1 MTQNHEYPCA
11 TLLLTIVCFLEFAL
25 SLGAAAPE
33 TQPLKG
39 EVLGANNTPIAGAT
53 CTLVGPGLPP
63 EGRPRTT
70 GERGGFEF
78 TGLIP
83 GSYDLTCAALGY
95 EPFIQRNI
103 AITEGAAPFLQ
114 VVLPLEIIVREK
126 VEVKEKAPLVSLETT
141 APPEAPVTSAQLR
154 TLPLAEKKF
163 LAALP
168 LVPGVIRTPD
178 GKLNIKGVT
187 ESQGML
193 LIDSAETVDPVT
205 GSFSIDIP
213 LDAVESV
220 EVQKTAYQAQY
231 GRFTGGLTSV
241 QTKAPLN
248 TWHWEL
254 NDVLPSM
261 RFRSG
266 HIVGVEDDSP
276 RLSFTGPIYKD
287 KLNFAEY
294 TRYDLNKQP
303 VRGLPWP
310 HNEIKKQGF
319 ESFTDLYYVISA
331 QNLITGNLKFFP
343 LREQYANVDSF
354 IMQPA
359 SSDYAQSG
367 FSFGATDRYLFTNG
381 AVLTTLFQYTNF
393 DSYAHGQ
400 GSQDMLLTPDNWEGN
415 WFNAWTRAGREQ
427 QMLQNYQSGRKAW
440 AGRHTLKVGGEY
452 VHRSYDDLSKS
463 HPVQLLRT
471 DVSPAGSPP
480 PPSSLAERITFQ
492 GAGVLNAEDTELAVF
507 AQDHWAFNDHLSLD
521 YGLRFSGQS
530 LGAHTAFAPRLG
542 LAYSPGR
549 SSKTIIRSG
558 IGLFYDRLPLLA
570 GDFTQNLTR
579 VVTYYDTQGNQ
590 IGSPFVLQNFYQ
602 EKVEHGVVVP
612 SHNRLGST
620 PFNLTWNT
628 ELDQEI
634 RPNLIARFNFLSS
647 RSYEQ
652 FIVNPLYSSPGGPL
666 LLLSNTGGSRYHE
679 FESTLR
685 FRFRENADF
694 NFSFVQ
700 SLARGD
706 LNTLSSVFVPFEQPV
721 IRPNFFS
728 TLPSNVP
735 SRFVTWGRFK
745 VPWKITAS
753 PVLDLHTGFPYSAV
767 DVLQNY
773 VGTPNSLR
781 FPTHFSLD
789 MQLSKD
795 FRMLWIP
802 WAKKHK
808 FRGALQIF
816 NITDHGNFRDVHN
829 NVGSAY
835 FGQFTGFLHRSYDVS
850 FDVVY

>member
-1 MTQNHEYPCA
+1 MTQNHECRCTALVITIISLLGSALNLCA
-11 TLLLTIVCFLEFAL
+11 AV
-25 SLGAAAPE
+25 PE
-33 TQPLKG
+33 TQTLKG
-39 EVLGANNTPIAGAT
+39 EVLGANNAPIAGAT
-53 CTLVGPGLPP
+53 CTLVGPGLPLD
-63 EGRPRTT
+63 GRPRTT

-78 TGLIP
+78 TGLVP

-95 EPFIQRNI
+95 EPLVQKGIGV
-103 AITEGAAPFLQ
+103 TEGESPFIQ
-114 VVLPLEIIVREK
+114 VVLPREERVREK
-126 VEVKEKAPLVSLETT
+126 VEVKEQAPTLSLETA
-141 APPEAPVTSAQLR
+141 APPEVAVTSGQLQ

-163 LAALP
+163 MAALP

-178 GKLNIKGVT
+178 GKINIKGVT

-205 GSFSIDIP
+205 GSFSIDVPI
-213 LDAVESV
+213 DAVESV

-231 GRFTGGLTSV
+231 GRFSGGLTSV

-254 NDVLPSM
+254 NDFLPSP
-261 RFRSG
+261 RIRSG
-266 HIVGVEDDSP
+266 HIVGIEDDSP
-276 RLSFTGPIYKD
+276 RFSFTGPIFKD
-287 KLNFAEY
+287 KLTFSEY

-303 VRGLPWP
+303 VRGLAWP

-319 ESFTDLYYVISA
+319 ESFTDLYYVTST
-331 QNLITGNLKFFP
+331 QNLVTGNLKLFP
-343 LREQYANVDSF
+343 LREQYANIDSF
-354 IMQPA
+354 IQQPA

-367 FSFGATDRYLFTNG
+367 FSFGATDRYMFTNG
-381 AVLTTLFQYTNF
+381 GVLTTLFQYTNF

-400 GSQDMLLTPDNWEGN
+400 GSQDMILTPDNWEGN
-415 WFNAWTRAGREQ
+415 WFDAWTRAGRQ
-427 QMLQNYQSGRKAW
+427 QELLQNYQSGRKEW
-440 AGRHTLKVGGEY
+440 AGRHILKVGGDY
-452 VHRSYDDLSKS
+452 VHRSYDDRSKS
-463 HPVQLLRT
+463 HPVQLLRA
-471 DVSPAGSPP
+471 DG
-480 PPSSLAERITFQ
+480 SLAELITFQ
-492 GAGVLNAEDTELAVF
+492 GAGVLDAEDTEVAVF
-507 AQDHWAFNDHLSLD
+507 AQDHWAVNDHLTLD
-521 YGLRFSGQS
+521 YGLRYSGQT

-549 SSKTIIRSG
+549 NAKTIIRSG

-570 GDFTQNLTR
+570 GDFTQNLRR
-579 VVTYYDTQGNQ
+579 VVTYFDTQGNPLGPP
-590 IGSPFVLQNFYQ
+590 IVLQNFYQ
-602 EKVEHGVVVP
+602 EKVEHGIVVP

-620 PFNLTWNT
+620 PFNLTWNL

-634 RPNLIARFNFLSS
+634 RPNLIARVSYLSS
-647 RSYEQ
+647 RSYEE
-652 FIVNPLYSSPGGPL
+652 FIINPLYNSPGGPL

-685 FRFRENADF
+685 VKVRESADF
-694 NFSFVQ
+694 NMSFVQ

-735 SRFVTWGRFK
+735 SRFVTWGRFS

-767 DVLQNY
+767 DVFQNY

-781 FPTHFSLD
+781 FPTYFSLD

-795 FRMLWIP
+795 FRMRWIP
-802 WAKKHK
+802 WAKNHK
-808 FRGALQIF
+808 FRGALRIF
-816 NITDHGNFRDVHN
+816 NVTDHGNFRDVHN
-829 NVGSAY
+829 NVASAY
-835 FGQFTGFLHRSYDVS
+835 FGQLAGFLHRFYDVS
-850 FDVVY
+850 LDVVY